1 MKQRGAYLPQLFP
14 TSVFHNVE
22 DSIHVST
29 FKATA
34 VKKKNQDWQNNQ
46 HHRVT
51 YYINNGPHHCSPSD
65 GNMAVLWSLN
75 I

>member
-14 TSVFHNVE
+14 TSVFLDVE
-22 DSIHVST
+22 DSIHIST
-29 FKATA
+29 FKITA
-34 VKKKNQDWQNNQ
+34 VKKDHDQNNQ

-51 YYINNGPHHCSPSD
+51 YGPHHYSPSD
-65 GNMAVLWSLN
+65 GNMVVLWSLN